1 MRKPIAEKR
10 KQNKVNT
17 NKLSQEEQTIRSG
30 EYVKKNNNKKLSG
43 QLKWI
48 VYYISRFRGPL

>member
-10 KQNKVNT
+10 KTKQNKVNT

-30 EYVKKNNNKKLSG
+30 EYVKKKK
-43 QLKWI
+43 KK
-48 VYYISRFRGPL
+48 